1 MLLHYQPTHDNK
13 VIRHKFASNED
24 RQTYVG
30 KYQCI
35 VALMVQI
42 NETIKNAEDEKSK
55 SWDEQSIIKKLNTAI
70 ELHDDLI
77 DSYGANC
84 LPDKFIHGMR
94 YAQIALAGTLFKRLK
109 TMATSDIVEW
119 KLYKQDCDDIEHES
133 LDLIDAAKAKK
144 IGTKKPPSKSIE
156 TREKKKHNKR
166 KKYSSSSSNS
176 SSGSSSS
183 SNSSSSS
190 SSSSRKKSNKKR
202 SKRSSSNKKAKKE
215 EKGNETKI
223 KEEKVNE
230 TKNKKEEDNKAKPSS
245 ATKTS
250 SRKKTKK

>member
-13 VIRHKFASNED
+13 VIRLKFASNGD

-30 KYQCI
+30 KYQRI

-156 TREKKKHNKR
+156 TIIITH
-166 KKYSSSSSNS
+166 
-176 SSGSSSS
+176 
-183 SNSSSSS
+183 
-190 SSSSRKKSNKKR
+190 
-202 SKRSSSNKKAKKE
+202 
-215 EKGNETKI
+215 
-223 KEEKVNE
+223 
-230 TKNKKEEDNKAKPSS
+230 
-245 ATKTS
+245 
-250 SRKKTKK
+250 